1 MMLKKWMGPILG
13 IAVVA
18 GALLWFYNSSK
29 GATGVS
35 EKELITVQRVDYPLL
50 VTASGTLFATR
61 SVTIGPPQIRRENRF
76 KLTRIVPEGTIVSE
90 GDFVMEFD
98 ATTSAE
104 NLRTYTTQFQN
115 IQEELQQKRSN
126 SDLTLR
132 QARLNLEQVAANYE
146 KLKNKLGQIEGLES
160 QITIEETRLQRDA
173 AQKNL
178 EFLEKKLKY
187 QTDSQAIDMQI
198 SRNNEK
204 FYRDRMDT
212 MNDAIDSLVVR
223 APIDGIVI
231 YKRNYNNEA
240 KEIGS
245 YVTTMESVV
254 EIPDLSTIRCKLL
267 VDEADAGKI
276 QPNQEV
282 NVMVDAFPGRIFGA
296 KIESIGAILKQA
308 TFDRPLMVIEAI
320 VAFDD
325 KNLKELRP
333 AMTAKAQ
340 IRVGQ
345 YNQVLV
351 VPLSSI
357 QEISGRSFV
366 QLWNAEKKDW
376 DWREIELTAS
386 DSTTAVVKSGL
397 QASDKIRAKPKL

>member
-1 MMLKKWMGPILG
+1 MTSRKWVGPILG
-13 IAVVA
+13 LSVIA
-18 GALLWFYNSSK
+18 GALLWFYGSTK

-50 VTASGTLFATR
+50 VTTSGTLFATR
-61 SVTIGPPQIRRENRF
+61 SVTIGPPSLRRENRF
-76 KLTRIVPEGTIVSE
+76 KLTRIVDEGTIVSE

-115 IQEELQQKRSN
+115 VQEEIQKKRSDSN
-126 SDLTLR
+126 LSLQ
-132 QARLNLEQVAANYE
+132 QARLNIEQVRANYE
-146 KLKNKLGQIEGLES
+146 KLDSKLAQIAGLES
-160 QITIEETRLQRDA
+160 AITIEETRIQRDA
-173 AQKNL
+173 AKKNL
-178 EFLEKKLKY
+178 ESLEKKLKY
-187 QTDSQAIDMQI
+187 QSDSMAVDLQI
-198 SRNNEK
+198 SRSNEQ

-231 YKRNYNNEA
+231 YKRNFNNEA

-245 YVTTMESVV
+245 FVGSMESVV
-254 EIPDLSTIRCKLL
+254 EIPDLSTIRVKLL
-267 VDEADAGKI
+267 VDETDAGKI
-276 QPNQEV
+276 QPGQEV
-282 NVMVDAFPGRIFGA
+282 NIIVDAFPGRIFGGTVA
-296 KIESIGAILKQA
+296 STSTILKQA
-308 TFDRPLMVIEAI
+308 TYDRPLKIIETYAD
-320 VAFDD
+320 FDD

-333 AMTAKAQ
+333 GMTAKAQ

-351 VPLSSI
+351 IPLSSI

-366 QLWNAEKKDW
+366 QMWNAEKKNW
-376 DWREIELTAS
+376 EWREIELTTS
-386 DSTTAVVKSGL
+386 DSTAAVVKSGL